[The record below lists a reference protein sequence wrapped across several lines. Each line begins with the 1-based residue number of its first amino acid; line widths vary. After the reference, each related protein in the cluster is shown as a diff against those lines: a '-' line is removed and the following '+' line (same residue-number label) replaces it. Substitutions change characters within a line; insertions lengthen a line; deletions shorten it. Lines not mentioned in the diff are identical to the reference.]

1 MSTTD
6 TPAAAPKPIRMPPI
20 VTPDAKFFWDACD
33 REEFVGQ
40 RFRASG
46 KFYFP
51 PRPMCPETHTLE
63 HDIVPL
69 SGKGTVVSW
78 VMPRHPPPFGFRE
91 PPIVAI
97 IALEEGIRFVS
108 NLVGIPLE
116 AVTEGMAVEV
126 DWEPTLN
133 NHKVPVF
140 RPRRDLIPSP
150 PGGGGDRPQC
160 GRGGEGA
167 RPSSDLDP
175 SGAGA

>member
-1 MSTTD
+1 MTTPT
-6 TPAAAPKPIRMPPI
+6 TPDAPAAPKPIRMPPI

-69 SGKGTVVSW
+69 SGRGTVISW
-78 VMPRHPPPFGFRE
+78 VTPRHPPPFGFRE

-108 NLVGIPLE
+108 NIVGIALE
-116 AVTEGMAVEV
+116 DVTEGMAVEV
-126 DWEPTLN
+126 GFEPTIN

-140 RPRRDLIPSP
+140 HPVRAGFQKAPVGLSA
-150 PGGGGDRPQC
+150 DRTP
-160 GRGGEGA
+160 
-167 RPSSDLDP
+167 
-175 SGAGA
+175 GAGAPGRGAQA